1 MTYTFV
7 TRLPTVF
14 GNSFLENFRSLYL
27 NLILLSMEKIN
38 FLTIFLKKIFFC
50 PSRDE
55 LSTNYKKLFKNLLTF
70 AFLYGIITERS
81 NETIHMAD

>member
-14 GNSFLENFRSLYL
+14 GNSFLENFRPLYL
-27 NLILLSMEKIN
+27 NLMRLSMGKNN
-38 FLTIFLKKIFFC
+38 FFYIFLKMIFFYTSC
-50 PSRDE
+50 DT

-81 NETIHMAD
+81 SETIHMAD